1 MDIAENSVNAGASRV
16 EISVEENLKK
26 DRLSISITD
35 NGKGMDAE
43 MVKRVTDPFITT
55 RTTRKVGLGIPFLK
69 EAAEACRGG
78 LRIESQ
84 PGVGTNIFVDF
95 QRSHIDRMPL
105 GNLPSTFLNLMIG
118 YPCVNWVFR
127 YRVDDRVF
135 EFDDQAV
142 KDTLQ
147 DVPLSEPSVIAYLNR
162 ALTNG
167 INEVAGNV

>member
-1 MDIAENSVNAGASRV
+1 M
-16 EISVEENLKK
+16 EIGVEENLNK

-35 NGKGMDAE
+35 NGKGMEAE
-43 MVKRVTDPFITT
+43 MLKRVTDPFITT

-84 PGVGTNIFVDF
+84 PGVGTNFFVDF
-95 QRSHIDRMPL
+95 QRSHIDRMTL
-105 GNLPSTFLNLMIG
+105 GNFPSTFLSLMIE
-118 YPCVNWVFR
+118 YPQVNWVFR
-127 YRVDDRVF
+127 YQVDHRIF

-147 DVPLSEPSVIAYLNR
+147 DVPLSEPSVIAYLDR
-162 ALTNG
+162 VITNG

>member
-16 EISVEENLKK
+16 EISVEENLNK

-43 MVKRVTDPFITT
+43 MVKKVTDPFITT

-69 EAAEACRGG
+69 EAAEACCGS

-105 GNLPSTFLNLMIG
+105 GNLSSTFLNLMIG
-118 YPCVNWVFR
+118 YPQVNWIFR
-127 YRVDDRVF
+127 YQVDDRVF

-147 DVPLSEPSVIAYLNR
+147 DVPLSEPSVIAYLDR
-162 ALTNG
+162 VLTNG

>member
-1 MDIAENSVNAGASRV
+1 M
-16 EISVEENLKK
+16 EIGVEENLNK

-35 NGKGMDAE
+35 NGKGMDVE
-43 MVKRVTDPFITT
+43 MLKRVTDPFITT

-78 LRIESQ
+78 LRIQSQ
-84 PGVGTNIFVDF
+84 PGEGTNLFVDF

-105 GNLPSTFLNLMIG
+105 GNLPSTFLSLMIG
-118 YPCVNWVFR
+118 YPQVNWVFR
-127 YRVDDRVF
+127 YQVDHRIF

-147 DVPLSEPSVIAYLNR
+147 DVPLSEPSVIAYLDR
-162 ALTNG
+162 VITNG

>member
-16 EISVEENLKK
+16 EISVEENLNK

-78 LRIESQ
+78 LLIESQ
-84 PGVGTNIFVDF
+84 PGVGTNILVDF

-118 YPCVNWVFR
+118 YPRVNWIFR
-127 YRVDDRVF
+127 YRVEDRVF

-142 KDTLQ
+142 KDILQ
-147 DVPLSEPSVIAYLNR
+147 DVPLSEPSVIAYLDR